1 MARRVLTDV
10 LDTGI
15 VDHKEEA
22 NVFGGMLPKGRG
34 SSYGGVSKRGK
45 LDLESIIR
53 NASGLFQSWHA
64 FADLQVY
71 PSVRCE
77 LEEVVLGDDV
87 FREYRQADFHILV
100 TPHGGVVIKI
110 LNVKSYEA
118 GTRGGDG
125 AVQKAF
131 SRR

>member
-1 MARRVLTDV
+1 MSRCVLADL
-10 LDTGI
+10 LDTVI

-22 NVFGGMLPKGRG
+22 NFFGGMLPKGRG
-34 SSYGGVSKRGK
+34 SSDGGVSKHGK
-45 LDLESIIR
+45 VDLESIIC
-53 NASGLFQSWHA
+53 NASGLLQAWHA

-77 LEEVVLGDDV
+77 LEEVVLGDDF

-110 LNVKSYEA
+110 LNVNSDEA
-118 GTRGGDG
+118 GTGGGDG